1 VDFSDGLEEAAF
13 RHKVKRWLSDST
25 KEFREVNY
33 SSLTD
38 EEELVYSRR
47 WIAKKADAG
56 FAAMRLPRE
65 YGGMDATS
73 VQCAVYA
80 QEESEYNLPT
90 DYFDISLGMAIPTL
104 VEYAK
109 PEQNRVLIPKVLKGE
124 HIWCQLFSE
133 PSAGSD
139 LAGISCSAEVDG
151 DGWKINGQK
160 VWTTH
165 AQHADYGILLARSNP
180 ELPKHR
186 GLTYFFVDMK
196 SPGVEVKPI
205 RQIDGS
211 SEFNEVFFTDV
222 HIPDS
227 QRLGAVGEGF
237 RVALHTLSFERQ
249 AAGELSLGLLEFED
263 MFELAISTEL
273 EHGVAVD
280 DPLVGEKIVDWYLI
294 KEGLR
299 FFGYRQL
306 SKMASGEP
314 PGPEAAI
321 GKLLEARGAQV
332 ASKFSMDLLELMG
345 AAYEPALLPR
355 NAVHQKSALRSPGIR
370 IAGGTDEILRNTIAE
385 QVLKLPRVSNAN
397 NKIPFNQ
404 I

>member
-1 VDFSDGLEEAAF
+1 MDFSDGVEEAAF
-13 RHKVKRWLSDST
+13 RQKVKLWLSAST
-25 KEFREVNY
+25 REFSDINF

-38 EEELVYSRR
+38 EEELEYARR

-56 FAAMRLPRE
+56 FAAMRLPVE
-65 YGGMDATS
+65 YGGMGATS
-73 VQCAVYA
+73 VQCAIYA
-80 QEESEYNLPT
+80 QEESEYNLPM

-104 VEYAK
+104 VEYAT
-109 PEQNRVLIPKVLKGE
+109 PEQNRLLIPKVLRGE

-139 LAGISCSAEVDG
+139 LAGIGCSAEFDG
-151 DGWKINGQK
+151 EGWKISGQK

-165 AQHADYGILLARSNP
+165 AQYADYGILLARSNP
-180 ELPKHR
+180 ELPKHQ

-205 RQIDGS
+205 KQIDGS
-211 SEFNEVFFTDV
+211 SEFNEVFLTDV
-222 HIPDS
+222 RIPDS

-249 AAGELSLGLLEFED
+249 AAGELSLGLIEFED
-263 MFELAISTEL
+263 MLELAISTEL
-273 EHGVAVD
+273 ENGAAVD
-280 DPLVGEKIVDWYLI
+280 DALVGEKIVDWYLI

-306 SKMASGEP
+306 SKMASGKP

-321 GKLLEARGAQV
+321 GKLLEARGAQT

-345 AAYEPALLPR
+345 AAYEPSILPQ

-370 IAGGTDEILRNTIAE
+370 IAGGTDEVLRNTIAE
-385 QVLKLPRVSNAN
+385 QVLKLPRVSNSSS
-397 NKIPFNQ
+397 KIPFNQ
-404 I
+404 T